1 LCRRLDDA
9 TAELFGRH
17 YLECDEYL
25 VELQAGELLV
35 SRLER
40 PVVER
45 RVVHGVLVLQLAA
58 PSYLTEHS
66 TEARALC
73 NSILA
78 QKDTRVLMDLSR
90 VSRIDRSGLGMLMQC
105 YSPAIRNSGALKFL
119 NPSRQVKRLLST
131 TGWTPYWTATRTKTK
146 PCGAFV

>member
-1 LCRRLDDA
+1 MHSDIEGMISITIDPLRREELIAKYLCRRLDDA

-35 SRLER
+35 SSLER
-40 PVVER
+40 PLVEL
-45 RVVHGVLVLQLAA
+45 RVVNGVLVLRVAA

-78 QKDTRVLMDLSR
+78 QKHTRVLM
-90 VSRIDRSGLGMLMQC
+90 
-105 YSPAIRNSGALKFL
+105 
-119 NPSRQVKRLLST
+119 
-131 TGWTPYWTATRTKTK
+131 
-146 PCGAFV
+146 